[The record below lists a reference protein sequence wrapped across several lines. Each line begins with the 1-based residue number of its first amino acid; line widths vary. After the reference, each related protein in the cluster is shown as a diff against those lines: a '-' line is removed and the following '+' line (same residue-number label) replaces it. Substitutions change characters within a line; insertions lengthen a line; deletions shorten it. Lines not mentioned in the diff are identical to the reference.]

1 VRTVPVVCLTI
12 VAEAVVEAR
21 LLRDL
26 EGVGV
31 RGWTLT
37 SGRGKGTGQVDASD
51 WEGPNIRVETLLP
64 PSAADRVL
72 EMLAEV
78 YFPAVRGGGLGDAGA
93 GGARRQVR
101 LSAPSCG
108 PPRGCGPP
116 PPRTPCA
123 RR

>member
-78 YFPAVRGGGLGDAGA
+78 YFPRFAVVAWVTPAQVVRGDKFA
-93 GGARRQVR
+93 
-101 LSAPSCG
+101 
-108 PPRGCGPP
+108 
-116 PPRTPCA
+116 
-123 RR
+123 